1 MKTWRSRLFLVVAL
15 MLAVFVVA
23 CSGGDDAPRTEDD
36 FGFLAIPTQT
46 PVPTI
51 TPISPEE
58 REELCPALP
67 ENVTFSVGQHINL
80 YDTLILENSEA
91 ISVFH
96 SLSEDWILGENVDPV
111 LSLLDREITQ
121 EPWDISHQ
129 DIIVDVRMKQPGNS
143 QCGPGAGPYL
153 FIIDRESERIG
164 LPQART
170 QAPLPAGF
178 VEQLLLSFSDVD
190 ATAEPR
196 PTLAPYTPG
205 PTSTPIFV
213 PDDAPFFD
221 HPEDEL
227 RWAGPDDRVYS
238 RTRQHCAA
246 PDVLREEFGIPDLI
260 AVEDGNG
267 YWAIGA
273 VPPPSGLHWTGYFHD
288 GWEIWQ
294 GEDPKTIY
302 LLHDELDDIAFEYE
316 NFGCI

>member
-1 MKTWRSRLFLVVAL
+1 MKTWRSRLILLAAAL
-15 MLAVFVVA
+15 MLAMLAAA
-23 CSGGDDAPRTEDD
+23 CSGGGSPPNEDD
-36 FGFLAIPTQT
+36 FGFLPIPTRT

-51 TPISPEE
+51 TPLSQEA

-67 ENVTFSVGQHINL
+67 ENITFSVGERINL
-80 YDTLILENSEA
+80 YDALILENSEA

-129 DIIVDVRMKQPGNS
+129 DIIVDVRMKQPGSS

-178 VEQLLLSFSDVD
+178 VEQLLLSFSDVA
-190 ATAEPR
+190 ATVEPR
-196 PTLAPYTPG
+196 PTLMPYTPG
-205 PTSTPIFV
+205 PTSTSIFV
-213 PDDAPFFD
+213 PDNAPFFD
-221 HPEDEL
+221 HPESEL
-227 RWAGPDDRVYS
+227 IWDGPDDRVRS
-238 RTRQHCAA
+238 RERAHCEH
-246 PDVLREEFGIPDLI
+246 PDLHEAYGIPGFI
-260 AVEDGNG
+260 AVEEGNG
-267 YWAIGA
+267 YWPISAG
-273 VPPPSGLHWTGYFHD
+273 PPADGLRWTGYHHE

-294 GEDPKTIY
+294 GDDPKTIY
-302 LLHDELDDIAFEYE
+302 LLHNDLDDIAFEYE